1 MLTPRL
7 TNCPECDDISSL
19 LEDIDCKIT
28 EISKKFYNNLIFSLN
43 QSIPSDLIIDLTIYK
58 RILLHKRC
66 DYDYAKSI
74 DVDQIAS
81 KIKILKYK

>member
-1 MLTPRL
+1 
-7 TNCPECDDISSL
+7 
-19 LEDIDCKIT
+19 
-28 EISKKFYNNLIFSLN
+28 
-43 QSIPSDLIIDLTIYK
+43 LIIDLTIYK

>member
-7 TNCPECDDISSL
+7 TNCPECDDIPNL

-28 EISKKFYNNLIFSLN
+28 EISKKLYNNLIFSLN
-43 QSIPSDLIIDLTIYK
+43 QSVNSDLIIDLTIYK
-58 RILLHKRC
+58 RVLMHKYW
-66 DYDYAKSI
+66 DSNYAKSVN
-74 DVDQIAS
+74 VDQIAS